1 MGNEHPEVARLLNNL
16 ALVLRDQGKLA
27 EAETMFREALAM
39 RIKMLGTEHPDVGAS
54 IKNLT
59 DLLVSEGKLDDLK
72 SLDVANGTNAAA
84 VVIQDN
90 LGWRYQNGLGVDRN
104 FSEAVKWYRKAA
116 EQRDSSAQMHLGW
129 MYEMGMGVAKDYAEA
144 LKMYLAAGESADAD
158 LLNELAWRL
167 ATSDTV
173 EMRDGTN
180 AVRFAEKAVTASP
193 QNPGFLNTL
202 AAAYAETQQFN
213 RAATTEQEAIGILPS
228 DQDKNGYESRLKLYQ
243 AHKSYRAQENP

>member
-1 MGNEHPEVARLLNNL
+1 VE
-16 ALVLRDQGKLA
+16 
-27 EAETMFREALAM
+27 
-39 RIKMLGTEHPDVGAS
+39 
-54 IKNLT
+54 KNY
-59 DLLVSEGKLDDLK
+59 D
-72 SLDVANGTNAAA
+72 
-84 VVIQDN
+84 
-90 LGWRYQNGLGVDRN
+90 
-104 FSEAVKWYRKAA
+104 
-116 EQRDSSAQMHLGW
+116 
-129 MYEMGMGVAKDYAEA
+129 EA
-144 LKMYLAAGESADAD
+144 LKMYLVAGESADAD

-173 EMRDGTN
+173 EMRNGTN
-180 AVRFAEKAVTASP
+180 AVRFAEKAVKASP